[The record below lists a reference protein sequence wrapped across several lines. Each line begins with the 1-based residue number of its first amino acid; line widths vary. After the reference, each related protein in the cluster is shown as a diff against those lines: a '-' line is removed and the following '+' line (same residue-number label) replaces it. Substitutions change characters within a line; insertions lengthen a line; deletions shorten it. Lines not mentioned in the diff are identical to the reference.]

1 MQQTPAIVETPLPDP
16 AQRLNR
22 RRKLIKGAIAL
33 AVLAGTALVG
43 RQLFFGEPAT
53 PRPAKSSDEEARG
66 NDSSKQRD
74 AADELPDPRS
84 LIWSN
89 WKPPKRGSRG
99 RTVNNNWRRQ
109 DDAPNDDAPRATE
122 PAEPVVVRGRV
133 VVPAG
138 LDGGPVLLGPEA
150 SDDPRQPT
158 AREAAQRLVQEAR
171 VALTRGRLDEARQK
185 AFAAVEMNVTFDVFE
200 DRPESILSEVAR
212 LTAQRQEQAALPP
225 LPPEPVEMPEIALT
239 APRGEAAEQPAKI
252 APPTRAAEPPTR
264 HAAGMPATRGG
275 MQAAP
280 RGIGAAPRTVAETA
294 PRPVVEAPS
303 RKVVAA
309 TPRKV
314 ADSTPS
320 IQIEPAAPK
329 NPLPDG
335 GMRLSFDFHGA
346 PWDFVL
352 TQFAARIGIPLEM
365 NLIPAGVLTYVDH
378 QAYSPQETLDIL
390 NVMLI
395 EKGFLLMYREGRLT
409 LRPQPSAISSRAD
422 APREPRRAAT
432 VVDPK
437 AEQSAALLA
446 EARQDLA
453 LGRIEEARL
462 KAAMAREMNATYG
475 LLDDRPEA
483 VLEDLQRAGSRPAQG
498 AETSAPPT
506 VRPDLSEKRMAFN
519 FRDAAW
525 EYVLREY
532 AREVGMP
539 LVMEQAPP
547 GTFTYFDSRSYSPG
561 ETLEVLNGFLSRMG
575 YRMIREG
582 DVLRV
587 TRVQPMLRGLR

>member
-1 MQQTPAIVETPLPDP
+1 MQQTPAVIETPLPDP

-22 RRKLIKGAIAL
+22 RRKLIKGALAL

-53 PRPAKSSDEEARG
+53 PRPAKSSDDEARG
-66 NDSSKQRD
+66 NDSSKQRA

-109 DDAPNDDAPRATE
+109 DDAPRDNAPRA
-122 PAEPVVVRGRV
+122 PEPVVVRGRV

-225 LPPEPVEMPEIALT
+225 LPPEPVEMPEIAVT
-239 APRGEAAEQPAKI
+239 APRGESAEQPVKI
-252 APPTRAAEPPTR
+252 APPTRAAEPPPLN
-264 HAAGMPATRGG
+264 AAGMPAPRSG
-275 MQAAP
+275 MNATP
-280 RGIGAAPRTVAETA
+280 RGIDVA

-303 RKVVAA
+303 RKVVAS
-309 TPRKV
+309 TPRKA
-314 ADSTPS
+314 ADPTPS
-320 IQIEPAAPK
+320 IHIEPAAPK

-422 APREPRRAAT
+422 APREPRRASA

-483 VLEDLQRAGSRPAQG
+483 VLEDVNRAGSRPAQG
-498 AETSAPPT
+498 AGTSAPSAG
-506 VRPDLSEKRMAFN
+506 RPDLSEKRMAFN

-525 EYVLREY
+525 DYVLREY

-582 DVLRV
+582 EVLRV